1 MSRVGLKPINV
12 PSGVS
17 VTLNLPEV
25 TVKGP
30 KGELKQNFSTICDIK
45 LDGDTLYV
53 TRDSNERTHRSM
65 HGLTR
70 TLLANMVE
78 GVNVGFA
85 KELEII
91 GVGYK
96 AEIKGK
102 EIVLTLGYSH
112 PVHYPMPEGI
122 TIEAP
127 ALTRVKVSGIDKQK
141 VGQVAAELRALRPP
155 EPYKGKGIKYIDEQ
169 IQRKAGK
176 TAVSGT

>member
-1 MSRVGLKPINV
+1 MNIPA
-12 PSGVS
+12 GVTIS
-17 VTLNLPEV
+17 LNLPEV

-30 KGELKQNFSTICDIK
+30 KGELRQNLPTVCDVQQE
-45 LDGDTLYV
+45 GDTLLV
-53 TRDSNERTHRSM
+53 TRSTDDRKDRSM

-78 GVNVGFA
+78 GVTEGFS

-96 AEIKGK
+96 AEVKGK

-112 PVHYPMPEGI
+112 VIHYPMPEGI

-127 ALTRVKVSGIDKQK
+127 ELTKIKVSGVDKQK
-141 VGQVAAELRALRPP
+141 VGQVAAEIRNFRPP
-155 EPYKGKGIKYIDEQ
+155 EPYKGKGVKYVDEQ

-176 TAVSGT
+176 TAASGA